1 MATQPPS
8 RGSFIDHTFHPDTP
22 DPKPALIR
30 TPTSMSVP
38 RNELLRKT
46 LEARR
51 AQDSPETPIQ
61 SSSRPASLDSFLP
74 RLPAPDPS
82 ARPQQLNSPAM
93 SPDPFDEFDLPADL
107 IAPESPIQKRH
118 PRGKDDT
125 PPRGKTNQE
134 LTAEVQKLRRDL
146 MTEKL
151 RCELTKKQQEEEHE
165 RLVKANKEVD
175 RLSYLHEEMREV
187 EAENRQLRDLLEKHQ
202 QDMDEIDDMK
212 DHIDQLQ
219 AERDAVEEQKKELR
233 AEFDDMKKATD
244 AELANMQDALKE
256 AVDLVHSIENE
267 QANLVKENN
276 DLKSEKESLRKEL
289 RACAARIAAI
299 ESRRVDSSPECPQQ
313 SLVDTSLDEY
323 RPATSLDDSDY
334 YSQPST
340 PRAGVDKDA
349 QSLRSV
355 NSTRSRQF
363 AELARERTNSARRLS
378 LRMSDASMRAASVV
392 SAAQA
397 PGVLRVPEEHARVPP
412 QAVDQ
417 SFRERRYHQSATE
430 PVMARSEADLHRP
443 ATVTPMQTHQPSGL
457 RNAHRPDQMPRTSI
471 SRPSSNQHA
480 SLGKLS
486 RPHTRGHSAVD
497 PIPLPPPRMSS
508 RHAQTSSEIHLRP
521 QPSDATFESNTTCGT
536 LIGTEEQKPEQVLT
550 TWTSAAPRAS
560 CVSLLT
566 ASPRIDLADRD
577 RWWKDTEHVKPL
589 LRTRA
594 TTKTLRA
601 DFSSDE
607 GVSESETFA
616 VRAGGVRTTPTTP
629 ASEKPQEDFLFNP
642 KENEEDFMR
651 KAIGK
656 LKGSIRRRHN
666 ESL

>member
-1 MATQPPS
+1 MATSPPL
-8 RGSFIDHTFHPDTP
+8 RGSSTDHAFHPETP
-22 DPKPALIR
+22 ESKPALTR

-51 AQDSPETPIQ
+51 AQDSPQTHQ
-61 SSSRPASLDSFLP
+61 SSSRPMSLDNLP
-74 RLPAPDPS
+74 PRPPAPTPS
-82 ARPQQLNSPAM
+82 ARPQQLDTPAT
-93 SPDPFDEFDLPADL
+93 SSDPFDEFDLPADL
-107 IAPESPIQKRH
+107 VAPESPIQKRH
-118 PRGKDDT
+118 LRTKDDT

-134 LTAEVQKLRRDL
+134 LSAEVQKLRKDL
-146 MTEKL
+146 MTEKM
-151 RCELTKKQQEEEHE
+151 RCELTKKQQEQEHE
-165 RLVKANKEVD
+165 ELVKANKEVD
-175 RLSYLHEEMREV
+175 RLNYLALEMREV

-219 AERDAVEEQKKELR
+219 AERDAVEEQKRDLQ

-276 DLKSEKESLRKEL
+276 DLKSEKERLRKEL
-289 RACAARIAAI
+289 RDCAARIAAI
-299 ESRRVDSSPECPQQ
+299 ESQRVDGSPEYNQQ
-313 SLVDTSLDEY
+313 PFVDTSLDEY

-334 YSQPST
+334 YSQPAT
-340 PRAGVDKDA
+340 PRADIDKDA

-355 NSTRSRQF
+355 TSTRSRQF
-363 AELARERTNSARRLS
+363 LELARERTKSARRLS
-378 LRMSDASMRAASVV
+378 LRMSDASMRAANVV
-392 SAAQA
+392 SAVHV
-397 PGVLRVPEEHARVPP
+397 PEVPRIPEEHALVTPR
-412 QAVDQ
+412 AVDER
-417 SFRERRYHQSATE
+417 SRERRYRQSAAE
-430 PVMARSEADLHRP
+430 PVIARSEADLHRP
-443 ATVTPMQTHQPSGL
+443 ATVTPVQTHQPSGL
-457 RNAHRPDQMPRTSI
+457 RNAYRPDQMQRTST
-471 SRPSSNQHA
+471 SRPSSSQKPG
-480 SLGKLS
+480 SGMTP
-486 RPHTRGHSAVD
+486 RPHTRGHSAVEL
-497 PIPLPPPRMSS
+497 IPLPPPRMSS
-508 RHAQTSSEIHLRP
+508 RHAHTSSEIHLRP

-550 TWTSAAPRAS
+550 TWTSANPRTSA
-560 CVSLLT
+560 VSLLT
-566 ASPRIDLADRD
+566 TSPRIDLADRD

-601 DFSSDE
+601 DFSSDDA
-607 GVSESETFA
+607 GLGSETFA
-616 VRAGGVRTTPTTP
+616 VRAGGIRTTPTTP
-629 ASEKPQEDFLFNP
+629 AAEKPQEDFLFNP

-651 KAIGK
+651 KAIGR